1 MKTLELNSYLA
12 GVKARK
18 AALGFDEGAKA
29 VDARRNK
36 GARRS
41 ASKRALL
48 GKAKAR
54 AKAAKVAPVASYY

>member
-18 AALGFDEGAKA
+18 AALGLDEGAEA

-36 GARRS
+36 GGRRS

-48 GKAKAR
+48 RKAEKR
-54 AKAAKVAPVASYY
+54 AKAAKVAPVPSYY